1 MGIEA
6 EDPGGAL
13 SPAGGKKTKN
23 RAQRRDI
30 RQDEE
35 AEGRGTTPKAA
46 RKTTVR
52 RDGGESRSS

>member
-1 MGIEA
+1 
-6 EDPGGAL
+6 L

-52 RDGGESRSS
+52 RGGGESRSS